1 MHSRMRVCGDAD
13 IYSYMYVCSILN
25 NLLCPIKFGVELRR
39 ATVTESSL
47 VCKCMQR
54 VSAV

>member
-25 NLLCPIKFGVELRR
+25 NLLCLIKFGVELRR